1 MTAARLILIFTLAL
15 LITGCSLFTPTPRFT
30 EDGAHEE
37 IERLESLRKEVQTFR
52 GSGTMVLVQKGER
65 QRFRMAWVG
74 EAPNHLR
81 MEILAA
87 GTPVESLAYD
97 GKKLMFRSQTKAHP
111 FYTDTVKNPS
121 LETIT
126 GVPLTL
132 SDIHAL
138 LSGRFAVGSF
148 KRARLIIQKNNLP
161 LLVTRPG
168 WSRIKRIQLDSHG
181 RVTKASLLSGGTPTY
196 TLELTPQ
203 KSEENTFWYKKVKVN
218 GQDNQATLT
227 IDRVTTGIEVP
238 HNAFILTP

>member
-1 MTAARLILIFTLAL
+1 
-15 LITGCSLFTPTPRFT
+15 
-30 EDGAHEE
+30 
-37 IERLESLRKEVQTFR
+37 
-52 GSGTMVLVQKGER
+52 
-65 QRFRMAWVG
+65 
-74 EAPNHLR
+74 
-81 MEILAA
+81 
-87 GTPVESLAYD
+87 
-97 GKKLMFRSQTKAHP
+97 
-111 FYTDTVKNPS
+111 
-121 LETIT
+121 
-126 GVPLTL
+126 VPLTL

-148 KRARLIIQKNNLP
+148 KRARLITQENNLP

-168 WSRIKRIQLDSHG
+168 WSRIKRIHLDSHG

-203 KSEENTFWYKKVKVN
+203 KSEENTFWYKKVTVN